1 MYHPRLGVCW
11 GRGGKRL
18 SASTRFFFRRLELLS
33 VSQQLESASWI
44 RSLNASDRHNG
55 CFFFLVI
62 PKRSFSAVVII
73 ACLIK
78 RIVADKNKRRQAGA
92 AIQKNIILASLQIP
106 TKISCHVPSQMEKWP
121 IQRSSCIF
129 ISS

>member
-1 MYHPRLGVCW
+1 MGV
-11 GRGGKRL
+11 
-18 SASTRFFFRRLELLS
+18 FFL
-33 VSQQLESASWI
+33 
-44 RSLNASDRHNG
+44 
-55 CFFFLVI
+55 LVI

-78 RIVADKNKRRQAGA
+78 RIVADKYKRRQAGA
-92 AIQKNIILASLQIP
+92 AIQKNIILASLQIELLP
-106 TKISCHVPSQMEKWP
+106 TKISCHVPSQMEKWS